1 MSQHAAAGADHA
13 ARTSGAIMADDVPAG
28 SESEDEYRDVYDCF
42 GRCKTN
48 LLVTDPDDIDVGGR
62 R

>member
-28 SESEDEYRDVYDCF
+28 SESEDEYRDIYDCF
-42 GRCKTN
+42 GRCNTQ
-48 LLVTDPDDIDVGGR
+48 PSW
-62 R
+62 